1 VTEVDWFAGK
11 PFCVMGVV
19 NVTDDSFYDGGRYN
33 KLEAA
38 VAHACR
44 LVEDGADVIDVG
56 GSSSRPGACLLSPEE
71 ETDRV
76 VPVIKEISLRCA
88 DVPVSVDTTWS
99 ATARAALDA
108 GASIVNDISAGRIDS
123 GMPDLVARA
132 GCRVVLMHSRAMPYD
147 MQDDPRYGDDV
158 AGEVAD
164 ELLASA
170 ELFARARIDKSRIIL
185 DPGFGF
191 AKNAGHNVALL
202 RNIDR
207 IVRLGYP
214 VLAGVS
220 RKSFI
225 GAVTGR
231 PVEDRLSGTLAATAA
246 AYLGGVRMFRVHD
259 VRETVDFL
267 NMFVAAV

>member
-1 VTEVDWFAGK
+1 
-11 PFCVMGVV
+11 MGIV

-33 KLEAA
+33 TLEAA
-38 VAHACR
+38 AAHACR

-56 GSSSRPGACLLSPEE
+56 GSSSRPGACLLSPDE
-71 ETDRV
+71 ETARV
-76 VPVIKEISLRCA
+76 VPVIEEILRRGVS
-88 DVPVSVDTTWS
+88 VPVSVDTTWS
-99 ATARAALDA
+99 ATARAAIDA
-108 GASIVNDISAGRIDS
+108 GASIVNDISAGRIDPE
-123 GMPDLVARA
+123 MPEAVARA
-132 GCRVVLMHSRAMPYD
+132 GCDVVLMHSRYMPLD

-164 ELLASA
+164 ELLASVN
-170 ELFARARIDKSRIIL
+170 LFARARIDKSRIIL

-202 RNIDR
+202 RGIDR
-207 IVRLGYP
+207 IVRLGYT
-214 VLAGVS
+214 VLAGLS

-231 PVEDRLSGTLAATAA
+231 PAGERLSGTLAATAA
-246 AYLGGVRMFRVHD
+246 AYMGGVRMFRVHD

>member
-1 VTEVDWFAGK
+1 
-11 PFCVMGVV
+11 MGIV
-19 NVTDDSFYDGGRYN
+19 NVTADSFYDGGRYN
-33 KLEAA
+33 TLEAA
-38 VAHACR
+38 VTHACR

-56 GSSSRPGACLLSPEE
+56 GSSSRPGACLLTPDEE
-71 ETDRV
+71 AARV
-76 VPVIKEISLRCA
+76 VPVIEEILRRGVS
-88 DVPVSVDTTWS
+88 VPISVDTTWS

-108 GASIVNDISAGRIDS
+108 GASIVNDISAGRIDP
-123 GMPDLVARA
+123 GMPDVAGRA
-132 GCRVVLMHSRAMPYD
+132 GCDVVLMHSRDMPID
-147 MQDDPRYGDDV
+147 MQDNPRYGDV

-164 ELLASA
+164 ELLASV
-170 ELFARARIDKSRIIL
+170 ERFARARVDKSRIIL

-191 AKNAGHNVALL
+191 AKDAGHNVALL

-214 VLAGVS
+214 VLAGLS

-231 PVEDRLSGTLAATAA
+231 PAGERLIGTLAATAA
-246 AYLGGVRMFRVHD
+246 AYMGGVRMFRVHD